1 MADLS
6 VDIAGVR
13 FKNSVWVSS
22 SEVTEDFNKMKR
34 AIDMGAGA
42 VVAKS
47 YTANPAVRK
56 QTDLAKYVFLGY
68 DRRPVYGQKIPKFY
82 TNYCRSGIGR
92 LEVSEDDWLEELSK
106 TQKYAAK
113 FDAQVIGSVFGETDV
128 SDMIR
133 LAKGIE
139 QTGITM
145 LELDLGC
152 PQPEEME
159 IQGGLLKASQEY
171 IDVTKAVV
179 KNVSIPVFIK
189 LSPQQADL
197 VVTAKAVKEAGAAGV
212 TCHNRFLGFCID
224 IDNARPYIWGWAGVG
239 GPWMLPIA
247 LRWVSKIYIDNP
259 GLPILGSSGVY
270 DHEDVVQYHMA
281 GATAIEFC
289 STVMVKGYSVI
300 REIVEGLNGFLDA
313 KGYKSVRDI
322 IGIATRAGHSYAEMY
337 TLPEYQQRS
346 SIDQAKCIH
355 CGSCLE
361 ICWYGGIE
369 KQDETFT
376 APCKQTCPAGVD
388 VPRYV
393 RLTAEGK
400 FEEALTVV
408 REKIPFPAVCGSACF
423 HPCETK
429 CIRGQLDDPIAIM
442 AIKRFIA
449 KRAAQLRRTKSKVA
463 KPTGK
468 RVAIVGSGPAG
479 LTAAY
484 YLAKL
489 GHSVTVFEAL
499 AVAGGMMRVAIPD
512 YRLPRE
518 LLEKE
523 IDEIKSVGVEI
534 RTNTKIDSLDAISGQ
549 GYEATFLAMGAG
561 NALKL
566 GIEAEN
572 SPGVIEC
579 LPFLKDVKLGKKV
592 SLGDKVAVI
601 GGGNAAIDAS
611 RTALRLGAKDITIIY
626 RRSRGEMPASDE
638 EIEAALSEG
647 VNIQFLAAPTKI
659 IRNKGRLKLECIRM
673 KLGKV
678 DASGRR
684 RPEPL
689 KGTEFNLDADTVIM
703 AIGETPDIPSQFALK
718 QADDNRIWVHPD
730 TLATS
735 RDGVFAGGDAVSGS
749 ASIIEA
755 IAAGRKA
762 ASSIDKYL
770 GGNGVID
777 ELLAPPEEKA
787 LPLDPS
793 QLIEGSR
800 IPQRPPISL
809 RKRLTSFEEIETG
822 YTEEMVIM
830 EAKRCLKCDHN
841 PIYTVDE
848 TKCKGCYNCLV
859 ICPVEGV
866 IKMKTVG

>member
-1 MADLS
+1 VADLS
-6 VDIAGVR
+6 IDIAGVS
-13 FKNSVWVSS
+13 FKNSVWISS
-22 SEVTEDFNKMKR
+22 SEVTEDFDKMKKS
-34 AIDMGAGA
+34 IDMGAGA

-68 DRRPVYGQKIPKFY
+68 DRRPVYGDKIPKFY

-92 LEVSEDDWLEELSK
+92 LEVSEDDWLEELTK

-128 SDMIR
+128 SDMVR

-139 QTGITM
+139 QTGVPM

-171 IDVTKAVV
+171 IDVTREVV
-179 KNVSIPVFIK
+179 KNVSLPVFIK

-247 LRWVSKIYIDNP
+247 LRWVSKIYLDNP

-281 GATAIEFC
+281 GAAAVEFC
-289 STVMVKGYSVI
+289 STIMVKGYSVI
-300 REIVEGLNGFLDA
+300 REIVDGLNGFLDS
-313 KGYKSVRDI
+313 KGHKSVRDI
-322 IGIATRAGHSYAEMY
+322 IGIATRASHSYAEMY

-346 SIDQAKCIH
+346 SIDQSKCIH

-369 KQDETFT
+369 RQDETSD

-400 FEEALTVV
+400 FKEALAVV

-423 HPCETK
+423 HPCEAK
-429 CIRGQLDDPIAIM
+429 CLRGQLDEPIAIM
-442 AIKRFIA
+442 AIKRFLA
-449 KRAAQLRRTKSKVA
+449 RRDGQLGKEKTRPA

-468 RVAIVGSGPAG
+468 RVAIIGSGPAG

-489 GHSVTVFEAL
+489 GHKVIVFEASP
-499 AVAGGMMRVAIPD
+499 VAGGMMRVAIPD
-512 YRLPRE
+512 YRLPSR
-518 LLEKE
+518 LLERE
-523 IDEIKSVGVEI
+523 IEEIKSVGVEI
-534 RTNTKIDSLDAISGQ
+534 KTDTRVDSLAAISGQ
-549 GYEATFLAMGAG
+549 GYAAIFLATGAG
-561 NALKL
+561 SGRHL
-566 GIEAEN
+566 GIEGEN
-572 SPGVIEC
+572 SPGVIQC
-579 LPFLKDVKLGKKV
+579 LTFLRDVKLGREI
-592 SLGDKVAVI
+592 SLGKRVAVI

-611 RTALRLGAKDITIIY
+611 RTALRLGAKDVDIIY
-626 RRSRGEMPASDE
+626 RRSRAEMPASDE
-638 EIEAALSEG
+638 EIEAALTEG

-659 IRNKGRLKLECIRM
+659 IRNNGRFKLDCIRM

-689 KGTEFNLDADTVIM
+689 KGTDFTLNADSVIL
-703 AIGETPDIPSQFALK
+703 AVGETPDIPSQFDLK
-718 QADDNRIWVHPD
+718 RTEDNRIWVHPD

-735 RDGVFAGGDAVSGS
+735 REGVFAGGDAVSGP

-762 ASSIDKYL
+762 ASSIDSYL
-770 GGNGVID
+770 GGQGVI
-777 ELLAPPEEKA
+777 EECLTPAEEKV
-787 LPLDPS
+787 LPLEPS
-793 QLIEGSR
+793 RLVRGGRIEP
-800 IPQRPPISL
+800 IPPLPIN
-809 RKRLTSFEEIETG
+809 KRLSGFEEIEAG
-822 YTEEMVIM
+822 YTEEMVVR
-830 EAKRCLKCDHN
+830 EAKRCLQCDHN
-841 PIYTVDE
+841 PIYTVNE
-848 TKCKGCYNCLV
+848 TKCKGCYNCMV
-859 ICPVEGV
+859 ICPVDGV
-866 IKMKTVG
+866 VRMKTVG